1 MRIRNESR
9 RGSATIAALATVVA
23 FVGVTGAFLAMS
35 ATTAQERN
43 ASGAEQR
50 AFLAATSGL
59 ADTLARMNTEDADPA
74 LGALAKTEFGSS
86 EYWTTLVDNGD
97 DTWTITSTGAAGNAR
112 SNLRAVVLAQSGGVF
127 SNAVFAGNE
136 DGDPNYVMEFGGSA
150 GQADDIRGDVFSGGD
165 IQVSDDATISGTPR
179 ASGFVYGAAG
189 EDQQKQGIP
198 DLKGM
203 NYEANADFDVAALFA
218 AEETNKWDNAG
229 GYAFQVPEDNP
240 AHIFRKNPS
249 DRKSEINST
258 AKDDYFLED
267 PYEKV
272 NSDSA
277 QDGGSDVY
285 KFSLTGVDGESGP
298 DSNGKVFFI
307 DGNLWLHNK
316 KSYSIGLNHNES
328 DGVQITF
335 VVKGN
340 IYFSDN
346 FFYSDE
352 DDDGVVFIAM
362 EDENVPDSG
371 NIFLGD
377 PEFGTLKRMNAF
389 MYAENDFYDYNLDA
403 SGSAKV
409 EIYGNMSAGNQ
420 VLIERDYQGSHTKLT
435 VDFDERLPDGSLELP
450 MLPTGSGTE
459 PGAFVVQAWWPCESE
474 VTEDV
479 AGHVTD
485 NGVYAGGVEVD

>member
-1 MRIRNESR
+1 MKKVGSEIRGLFALPSARTTNHHLA
-9 RGSATIAALATVVA
+9 GSVNSNVDDLAFTS
-23 FVGVTGAFLAMS
+23 VTSLPGG
-35 ATTAQERN
+35 E
-43 ASGAEQR
+43 
-50 AFLAATSGL
+50 LAAT
-59 ADTLARMNTEDADPA
+59 AEVRVTAK
-74 LGALAKTEFGSS
+74 LGALPKPPLADCVVIFNV
-86 EYWTTLVDNGD
+86 LVEDPATGE
-97 DTWTITSTGAAGNAR
+97 WQVAST
-112 SNLRAVVLAQSGGVF
+112 F
-127 SNAVFAGNE
+127 S
-136 DGDPNYVMEFGGSA
+136 P
-150 GQADDIRGDVFSGGD
+150 
-165 IQVSDDATISGTPR
+165 AT
-179 ASGFVYGAAG
+179 
-189 EDQQKQGIP
+189 
-198 DLKGM
+198 
-203 NYEANADFDVAALFA
+203 ADFDVAALFA
-218 AEETNKWDNAG
+218 AEESYKWDNAG
-229 GYAFQVPEDNP
+229 GNAYQVPEDNP

-249 DRKSEINST
+249 DRSNETSST

-272 NSDSA
+272 NADSA

-285 KFSLTGVDGESGP
+285 EFSLTGVDGESGP

-316 KSYSIGLNHNES
+316 KSYSIGLNHKEA

-362 EDENVPDSG
+362 EDENVADSG

-403 SGSAKV
+403 SGSARV

-420 VLIERDYQGSHTKLT
+420 VLIERDYHGSHTKLT
-435 VDFDERLPDGSLELP
+435 VDFDERLEDGSLELP
-450 MLPTGSGTE
+450 MLPVGSGIE
-459 PGAFVVQAWWPCESE
+459 PSAFVVQAWWPCETE

-479 AGHVTD
+479 AGAVA
-485 NGVYAGGVEVD
+485 AGGDYAQGVSVD